1 VLSGLLALVTLS
13 IAGMGRAAK
22 SARRGSKWVAR
33 GTVVS
38 VAQDRTT
45 LRIRHEDIPGYMKA
59 MTMTFDCAP
68 KQVEGLGPNDRV
80 EFQFEEADDNR
91 RPLLWIRRL

>member
-1 VLSGLLALVTLS
+1 LLALVTLS
-13 IAGMGRAAK
+13 ITGMGRAAK
-22 SARRGSKWVAR
+22 SRRGSKWVAR

-38 VAQDRTT
+38 VAQERTSV
-45 LRIRHEDIPGYMKA
+45 RIRHEDIPGYMKA
-59 MTMTFDCAP
+59 MTMTFDCTA

-80 EFQFEEADDNR
+80 EFQFEEDDNR